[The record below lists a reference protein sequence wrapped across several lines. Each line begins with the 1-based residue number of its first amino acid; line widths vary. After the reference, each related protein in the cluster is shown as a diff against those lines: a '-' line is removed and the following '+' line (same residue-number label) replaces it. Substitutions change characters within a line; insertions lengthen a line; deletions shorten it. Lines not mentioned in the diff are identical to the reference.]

1 MHGTAIKG
9 DHWIEMDFGEEKREG
24 TSSVSGGPVIVT
36 SIILDW
42 ETAYAD
48 KYRIEASSTKPIS
61 GRRHDDDQDDIWIL
75 YDGTDPQQQ
84 QTMRTVSEYGQ
95 SPGVKEKRP
104 LHVIHTLSL
113 TTDDNK
119 RRRPI
124 RYLRLHILKSA
135 TGWGVSLWQFDV
147 FGFYVHETVE

>member
-1 MHGTAIKG
+1 MHGTNIPG
-9 DHWIEMDFGEEKREG
+9 EHWIELDFCGDGATGAKGGEI
-24 TSSVSGGPVIVT
+24 GGPIIVT

-48 KYRIEASSTKPIS
+48 KYRIEASSTRSIS
-61 GRRHDDDQDDIWIL
+61 GRKRDDDNDIWVL

-84 QTMRTVSEYGQ
+84 SLRSVSEHGQ

-104 LHVIHTLSL
+104 LHVVHTLSL
-113 TTDDNK
+113 TNGNIE
-119 RRRPI
+119 RRPI
-124 RYLRLHILKSA
+124 RYLRLHVLKSA

-147 FGFYVHETVE
+147 FGFYAREIIQ